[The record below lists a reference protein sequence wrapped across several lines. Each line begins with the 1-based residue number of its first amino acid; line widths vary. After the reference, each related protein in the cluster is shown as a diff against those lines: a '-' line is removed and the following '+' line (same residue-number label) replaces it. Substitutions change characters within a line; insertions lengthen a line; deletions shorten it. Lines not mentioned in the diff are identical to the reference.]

1 MKFLIVDDHP
11 IIRSGLKTLL
21 TDFVAHT
28 TIDDAYDGD
37 SAFEKIK
44 CNEYDIVIL
53 DVNMPNTDSLGLV
66 SNILAIKPTSK
77 ILMFSMNAEDNYAKR
92 YLKMG
97 AMGYIRKDESEFE
110 IKKAISAITNNKR
123 YISSALSRKL
133 EDEAIG
139 RNPVNNPFDRLSPR
153 EFEIIQ
159 HIVRGES
166 VAEISERLKLHTSTI
181 GTHKA
186 RIFEKLHC
194 KNIIDI
200 NAMAKTYNV
209 VTA

>member
-1 MKFLIVDDHP
+1 MKFLVVDDHP

-21 TDFVAHT
+21 KDFVAHT

-66 SNILAIKPTSK
+66 SNILAIKPTTK
-77 ILMFSMNAEDNYAKR
+77 ILIFSMNSEDNYAKR

-123 YISSALSRKL
+123 YISASLSHKL

-139 RNPVNNPFDRLSPR
+139 RKPVNNPFDRLSPR

-159 HIVRGES
+159 HIVKGES
-166 VAEISERLKLHTSTI
+166 VAEISDKLKLHTSTI

-186 RIFEKLHC
+186 RIFEKLNC

-209 VTA
+209 VHN

>member
-97 AMGYIRKDESEFE
+97 AMGY
-110 IKKAISAITNNKR
+110 
-123 YISSALSRKL
+123 
-133 EDEAIG
+133 
-139 RNPVNNPFDRLSPR
+139 
-153 EFEIIQ
+153 
-159 HIVRGES
+159 
-166 VAEISERLKLHTSTI
+166 
-181 GTHKA
+181 
-186 RIFEKLHC
+186 
-194 KNIIDI
+194 
-200 NAMAKTYNV
+200 
-209 VTA
+209 